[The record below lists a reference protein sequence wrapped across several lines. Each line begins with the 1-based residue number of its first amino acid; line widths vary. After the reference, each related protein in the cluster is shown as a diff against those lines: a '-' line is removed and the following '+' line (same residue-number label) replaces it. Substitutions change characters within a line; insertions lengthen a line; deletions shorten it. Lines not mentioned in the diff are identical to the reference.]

1 MNFNTKTDV
10 NESRFPDIRKYQEI
24 TSPDTIYEL
33 LGDVIVLD
41 RYRHQDDYAT
51 LYERVIDVAVCCW
64 NIHVNPKNPDS
75 DVLQH
80 TPIRFKVKID
90 DTQTYAIPLNRFM
103 ISMAFIRTILP
114 YIDKVDINNFILHKF
129 MSEKDRVQI
138 QNNIV
143 DVLRGNGLT
152 IQQIQEI
159 IARMS
164 LDLKEQTLVF
174 GQADMQIFCA
184 ENLFLDHYMESEVVR
199 EINNTE
205 YTSDMQTAEIVE
217 ENARRYKILEKE
229 MIARGNPFFIDSK
242 YAKIVK
248 PKQMEEL
255 YINFS
260 QIPDGKEIVPVIM
273 NGNGFK
279 AGYHD
284 LDVFYGGAIAAKVP
298 DLMNDRWMG
307 DAGYFNRNLMILTY
321 GTISKTV
328 YDCGSRNLIPMTIDE
343 TALRMMNGRFYQR
356 TRHDGI
362 LRVLHKD
369 DRSLLG
375 KRLWFRSPCT
385 CNLNEDCCHVCYGT
399 IALQV
404 GQLEGGFIYTTELM
418 TSRVSQNILSAKHL
432 LKTDAEKID
441 FSENFEKW
449 FTLNS
454 STVYPN
460 DEKKFDIYLRADYY
474 EDISDSLTFYC
485 GKDMEE
491 VRIGHYSDIV
501 VPDDVLSKM
510 KKVEI
515 NDVEY
520 LKISSFKVIEGGG
533 ELCNITPIN
542 ISIIAR
548 YMNIMKFF
556 TSHASKMDSI
566 EEAVVTL
573 MRLLDGLIPI
583 FSVHGEIIIGHLLRN
598 PEDKVR
604 RPNWLNEDE
613 PYQILPLKTA
623 LGASESATTSL
634 AFERAGNQLLQ
645 SIFDLRNEINRV
657 GVRAFSDYLFGES
670 TL

>member
-64 NIHVNPKNPDS
+64 NVHVNPKNPDS

-114 YIDKVDINNFILHKF
+114 YIDKVDINDFILHKF

-501 VPDDVLSKM
+501 VPDEVLSKM

-604 RPNWLNEDE
+604 RPNWLNEGE